1 MSNRLQNGN
10 DGARRRVVVVGCGM
24 VSHRFCERLSAYDS
38 AKEHEIVVFCEEPR
52 PAYDRVQLT
61 SYLGGRTAEE
71 LLLADPSWYAE
82 RQIQLLIGRRAVAIE
97 RTRRVVTACSGEEFP
112 YDVLVLATGSRPFV
126 PRLPGIEKTGVFV
139 YRTIEDLDCIA
150 AAAKNVRAAAVLGGG
165 LLGLEAAKAVRDLGL
180 ETHVVELAP
189 RLMPRQLDSAG
200 AALLK
205 RSIEALGVHVHVG
218 RRSTAVLGDAQVE
231 ALELDGGEQLDVGLV
246 VISAGIVARDELA
259 REAGLAVNERGGVI
273 VDDALRTAD
282 SHIYAIGEVAAHDGM
297 TYGLVSPGYAMAD
310 VVARNLAAEIAA
322 VAAADSVPAAFAG
335 ADTSTKLK
343 LLGVEVASFGDPF
356 ADAVSDRSITYGDWV
371 KGVYKKL
378 VVSSDGKHLLG
389 GVLVG
394 DTSEYGSLVQ
404 LVKSGEPMP
413 ESPERLILGAAAGA
427 PRQSLPDTAQIC
439 SCNNVCKKD
448 IVCAIREQNLATLG
462 EVKSCTK
469 AGSGCGGC
477 TGLVN
482 DILTAELKARGQ
494 TVRACV
500 CEHFAYTR
508 QELFEI
514 VKIKKI
520 KSFEQLIGSHGTG
533 MGCEVC
539 KPVVASI
546 LASLWNE
553 PVLDHGS
560 LQDTNDRF
568 LANLQRGGSYS
579 VVPRIPAGEITP
591 EKLIVLG
598 QVAQKYGLYTKITG
612 GQRIDMFGA
621 RVEQLPAIWE
631 ELVAAG
637 FESGHA
643 YGKAVRTVKSCVGTS
658 WCRFG
663 VQDSVA
669 FAIRVENRYKGIRAP
684 HKLKSA
690 VSGCTRECAEAQ
702 SKDFG
707 LIATEK
713 GWNLY
718 VCGNGGMKPRHADLL
733 ASDLDEDTVIKYLD
747 RFIMYYIQTAD
758 RLTRTSVWL
767 DKMEGGID
775 HLREVV
781 VHDRLGICDELERQ
795 MAELVRTYRC
805 EWADVVGD
813 PARRARFRQFVG
825 STDLD
830 LARTRPAVSSQPPAP
845 ARSHV
850 HLPVTRSAPLPA
862 AQQRAWTRV
871 ARAADVPPDTGA
883 CIRWGNT
890 EIALFNFASRGQWHA
905 CENRCPHTNAAVLS
919 RGIIGDECGVP
930 KVACPMHKKTFSLE
944 DGQCLSGE
952 GLSIETYPVKVEG
965 GFVYIELPPEPAPRP
980 VQLMSSRNEAK
991 LSASGVR

>member
-1 MSNRLQNGN
+1 
-10 DGARRRVVVVGCGM
+10 VVVIGCGM
-24 VSHRFCERLSAYDS
+24 VSHRFCERLVDYDTDR
-38 AKEHEIVVFCEEPR
+38 EHEIVVIGEEPR
-52 PAYDRVQLT
+52 PAYDRVELT
-61 SYLGGRTAEE
+61 SYLGGRTAVE
-71 LLLADPSWYAE
+71 LLLADSSWYAE
-82 RQIQLLIGRRAVAIE
+82 RRIRLLIGQPAIAIDRE
-97 RTRRVVTACSGEEFP
+97 RRVVVAGSSEELP
-112 YDVLVLATGSRPFV
+112 YEVLVLATGSRPYV
-126 PRLPGIEKTGVFV
+126 PELRGADKPGVFL
-139 YRTIEDLDCIA
+139 YRTIEDLDAIVA
-150 AAAKNVRAAAVLGGG
+150 AARGVRCAAVLGGG
-165 LLGLEAAKAVRDLGL
+165 LLGLEAAKAVKDLGL

-189 RLMPRQLDSAG
+189 RLMPRQLDAAG

-205 RSIEALGVHVHVG
+205 RNIQALGVHVHIG
-218 RRSTAVLGDAQVE
+218 RRTTSVLGAERVE
-231 ALELDGGEQLDVGLV
+231 AIELDNGDRIEVGLV
-246 VISAGIVARDELA
+246 VVSAGIVARDELA
-259 REAGLAVNERGGVI
+259 RAAGLVVNERGGVI
-273 VDDALRTAD
+273 VDESLRTSD
-282 SHIYAIGEVAAHDGM
+282 PRIYAIGEVAAPDGK

-310 VVARNLAAEIAA
+310 VLARNLSGEIAA
-322 VAAADSVPAAFAG
+322 SGPTEARAAFTG
-335 ADTSTKLK
+335 ADTSTRLK

-356 ADAVSDRSITYGDWV
+356 ADKASDQVITYGDWV

-378 VVSSDGKHLLG
+378 VISPDGQRLLG
-389 GVLVG
+389 GMLVG
-394 DTSEYGSLVQ
+394 DASEYASLVH
-404 LVKSGEPMP
+404 LVKSGAPML
-413 ESPERLILGAAAGA
+413 EDPERLILGGAAGA
-427 PRQSLPDTAQIC
+427 PRPSLADSAQVC
-439 SCNNVCKKD
+439 SCNNVSKQA
-448 IVCAIREQNLATLG
+448 IVCAIREGNLATLA
-462 EVKSCTK
+462 EVKKCTR

-482 DILTAELKARGQ
+482 DILSAELTALGQ
-494 TVRACV
+494 TVRRNV

-508 QELFEI
+508 QELFQI
-514 VKIKKI
+514 VKIRNMR
-520 KSFEQLIGSHGTG
+520 SFEQLVASHGKG
-533 MGCEVC
+533 AGCEVC

-553 PVLDHGS
+553 PVLDHQS
-560 LQDTNDRF
+560 LQDTNDRY

-591 EKLIVLG
+591 ERLIKLG
-598 QVAQKYGLYTKITG
+598 QIAQKYGLYTKITG

-658 WCRFG
+658 WCRYG

-669 FAIRVENRYKGIRAP
+669 FAIKVENRYKGIRAP

-733 ASDLDEDTVIKYLD
+733 ASDLDEETVIKYLD
-747 RFIMYYIQTAD
+747 RFIMYYISTAD

-767 DKMEGGID
+767 EKLEGGID
-775 HLREVV
+775 YLRDVIIG
-781 VHDRLGICDELERQ
+781 DRLGVCDELERR
-795 MAELVRTYRC
+795 MADLVHSYRC
-805 EWADVVGD
+805 EWADVVTD

-830 LARTRPAVSSQPPAP
+830 PTRARPAAASPPPAP
-845 ARSHV
+845 TRASV
-850 HLPVTRSAPLPA
+850 HLPVLSAPAPRPA
-862 AQQRAWTRV
+862 EERVWTRV

-890 EIALFNFASRGQWHA
+890 EIAVFNFASRGKWYA
-905 CENRCPHTNAAVLS
+905 CQNRCPHTNAGVLS
-919 RGIIGDECGVP
+919 RGIIGDEAGVP
-930 KVACPMHKKTFSLE
+930 KVACPMHKQTFALTSGE
-944 DGQCLSGE
+944 CLSGE
-952 GLSIETYPVKVEG
+952 ASQIETFPVKIEG
-965 GFVYIELPPEPAPRP
+965 GFVYIQLPETAQR
-980 VQLMSSRNEAK
+980 SAASARGDAK
-991 LSASGVR
+991 LSAPGAR